1 MLGGSFFFFFSGHRD
16 SQRYRS
22 TLIHEAFMVWLVRD
36 LEETNLEN
44 REPGGLGK
52 KQVAGPLWS
61 GTGWG
66 DTLLRVNA
74 H

>member
-1 MLGGSFFFFFSGHRD
+1 
-16 SQRYRS
+16 
-22 TLIHEAFMVWLVRD
+22 MVWLVRD

-52 KQVAGPLWS
+52 KQVAGLLWS